1 MRFMAEEMTTVGSG
15 MVMAVILVFL
25 LLGGLIVSFFGDLIF
40 TVAAFALLAA
50 LLIGRLAWIQSA
62 WVSVTNQPITGIVQP
77 GYPLT
82 IYMGLSTC
90 ILFSLKSLLTQSR
103 PNHTRVATP
112 VQTEAPSRLPA
123 EAQKAASSDTDALVA
138 LVLQRSRTIQTIIEK
153 SLGKAAIQS
162 VCVSDESAARHALE
176 TSRID
181 LLVADATLHEKDRSA
196 ALRDLCRRKGIP
208 VLTLSAKKTSGP
220 QPSHAGATLTMPIIP
235 DEHRAL
241 GFGNHPAARG
251 PALCI

>member
-1 MRFMAEEMTTVGSG
+1 
-15 MVMAVILVFL
+15 
-25 LLGGLIVSFFGDLIF
+25 
-40 TVAAFALLAA
+40 
-50 LLIGRLAWIQSA
+50 
-62 WVSVTNQPITGIVQP
+62 
-77 GYPLT
+77 
-82 IYMGLSTC
+82 
-90 ILFSLKSLLTQSR
+90 
-103 PNHTRVATP
+103 VATP

-196 ALRDLCRRKGIP
+196 ALRDFCRRKGIP